1 VIGPAANNPEYEAR
15 IREGDRLRD
24 SRQYAAAAAAYAA
37 ALVIMPQRTDIR
49 VQYGNMLKDSGR
61 AAEAAAAYRQALAEN
76 PDDPDIHLQLGRA
89 LKLQG
94 KRNEAIAAYRRSA
107 GLRPDNIEALKE
119 LFFAGSFDDQQQLFE
134 RRLAAGGVE
143 AIMALGEEI
152 ARLQATLRRLAEK
165 LPALQAQTAVPL
177 AGYDRFRRLYDV
189 PPAPPPLRP
198 CRFAVILP
206 TCGAALDTVYAQ
218 FAAMRAQT
226 IADWR
231 LCVVADDSSIGRI
244 VEPVAASDP
253 RIAWSEAASGEDLV
267 ATECRVALSL
277 DADWL
282 VLLGEGALLHRRALE
297 WFAAVAARG
306 PATAYVT
313 DAETVASEGEI
324 THRSSPVLRQVVDF
338 DTLLEAN
345 PFGETIAI
353 ERAAYTALAEGLVT
367 GSIAGARASLL
378 LRLAECRH
386 VGHIPLPL
394 VAGNG
399 GFAAAGSPPGA
410 HESVVR
416 AYIASAGDRCPIAFE
431 TPASPGAPL
440 VIRWQPRDPAATLLV
455 IIPTRDNSVDLGH
468 FVESL
473 RSHAEQREAMRLLIV
488 DNGSR
493 DAATLRILGA
503 LSEQPWAGVL
513 NIDEPFN
520 WARLNNR
527 AVAASDA
534 PLLVFAN
541 DDMAMLSPDWD
552 RHLRGLLDRPEI
564 GAVGARLVYPDDTI
578 QHAGILLGWEGID
591 AHDGRY
597 EVLTDP
603 GPGQRWHVSRAVSA
617 VTGAFLALRREAFAA
632 VGGFDEAALPVAYS
646 DIDLCLKLRARGLKI
661 LWTPRITLRHFE
673 SKSRRLDHL
682 DPESAARYAAERRHI
697 VERWGSAMQSDPSL
711 NPLWHQATL
720 PFRLLSMPS
729 EARLWRHIRLCASP
743 NPWLPDS
750 GDGEGDNTPSASSE
764 FRSS

>member
-1 VIGPAANNPEYEAR
+1 VIGSAANNPEYEAR

-378 LRLAECRH
+378 LRLAERRH

-394 VAGNG
+394 VAGSG

-410 HESVVR
+410 HESAVR

-455 IIPTRDNSVDLGH
+455 IIPTRDNGVDLGH

-541 DDMAMLSPDWD
+541 DDMAMLSPGWD

-697 VERWGSAMQSDPSL
+697 AERWGSAMQSDPSL